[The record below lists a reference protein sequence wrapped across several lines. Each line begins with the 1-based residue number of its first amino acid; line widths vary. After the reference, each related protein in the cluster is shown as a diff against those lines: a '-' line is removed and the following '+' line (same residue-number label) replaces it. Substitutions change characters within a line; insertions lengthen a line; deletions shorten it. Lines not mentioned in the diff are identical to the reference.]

1 MLHNPYN
8 SHYFQV
14 PHPSSPYIGDIPNG
28 VTVGKQIFVSGE
40 ATGDVFQINL
50 LTPCATALH
59 LNPRIHLNHVV
70 RNTKFGDEWGS
81 EETDG
86 PQPFELHHH
95 FEVIIRVEE
104 ERFLIAVNGRHC
116 YEYQHRTS
124 FEEITDVEV
133 KGDVHVN
140 KIVFSGGENHRTH
153 KHVDNQV
160 PFLQQIHG
168 MHPRKMIQIL
178 GDIPYDCGRFV
189 VNIQDEPSPANN
201 IPLHFSA
208 RFDDPYT
215 GEAVVVTNKYEGDYG
230 EEIRDHHSPFPFKM
244 GAPFE
249 MLILCE
255 HNEWKVAIN
264 GHHFAE
270 MGHRNPLHHGGFL
283 AVEGDVHVRSIR
295 EY

>member
-14 PHPSSPYIGDIPNG
+14 PNPQTPYIGDIPNG
-28 VTVGKQIFVSGE
+28 VVAGKQICVSGE

-59 LNPRIHLNHVV
+59 FNPRLHLNLVV
-70 RNTKFGDEWGS
+70 RNTKFGDEWGP
-81 EETDG
+81 EETHG
-86 PQPFELHHH
+86 PQPFEIGQH
-95 FEVIIRVEE
+95 FEVIIKVDEE
-104 ERFLIAVNGRHC
+104 KFLIAVNGRHS

-140 KIVFSGGENHRTH
+140 RIVFTGGQDHRTH
-153 KHVDNQV
+153 KHVDNTV
-160 PFLQQIHG
+160 PFLQEIHG
-168 MHPRKMIQIL
+168 CHPGKMIQII
-178 GDIPYDCGRFV
+178 GDIPYDSGRFV
-189 VNIQDEPSPANN
+189 VNLQDGPSDAYN
-201 IPLHFSA
+201 IAMHFSA

-215 GEAVVVTNKYEGDYG
+215 GEAVVLTNKHDGGYG
-230 EEIRDHHSPFPFKM
+230 EEIREHHSGFPFRK

-255 HNEWKVAIN
+255 HNEWKVAVN

-270 MGHRNPLHHGGFL
+270 MGHRNPFHHAGFL
-283 AVEGDVHVRSIR
+283 AVEGDVNIRSIR